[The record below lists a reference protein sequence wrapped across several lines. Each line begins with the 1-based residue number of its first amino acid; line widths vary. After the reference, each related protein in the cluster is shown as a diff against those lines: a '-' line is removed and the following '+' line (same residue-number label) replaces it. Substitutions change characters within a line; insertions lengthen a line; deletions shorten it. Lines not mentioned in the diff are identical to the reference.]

1 MTTKTITKEN
11 LERLWN
17 AIEYSRA
24 TIEGNFDSNEQQDWV
39 LIHRGRAESSKRF
52 LQQAIDL
59 VKEMKR
65 ELNNEQV

>member
-11 LERLWN
+11 LDRLWN

-24 TIEGNFDSNEQQDWV
+24 TIEDNFDSKEKQDWV
-39 LIHRGRAESSKRF
+39 LIHRARAESSKRF
-52 LQQAIDL
+52 LRQAIDL
-59 VKEMKR
+59 VKEMKC